1 MDWKRLPRLDED
13 LVLYLREKFPPIQY
27 TSDSS
32 SEELARL
39 MAVQSGRLDTIA
51 AIEAIISLQKKGK

>member
-1 MDWKRLPRLDED
+1 
-13 LVLYLREKFPPIQY
+13 QY

-39 MAVQSGRLDTIA
+39 MAVQSGRLETIA
-51 AIEAIISLQKKGK
+51 AIEVIISLQKKGK